1 MVTVMTSF
9 YDFIRIFCEHWA
21 RAGVLPESFQYA
33 FVVNSI
39 LCALLIGPLLGG
51 VGTMVVTKHLAFFSQ
66 AVGQAALTGVAIG
79 IVLGEPYTS
88 PYASLFGFCILFGL
102 VMNFTRNRTRM
113 SSDTVIGVF
122 LSISLAF
129 GACVLLYVTSK
140 VNMHVLDNI
149 LFGSILTINDTDMN
163 VLLIITVICAAVG
176 LPLYNKML
184 MASFNSSLAHVRGI
198 RVKFLEYLF
207 ILMITVIT
215 VASLKIVG
223 AVLVEALFII
233 PAAAARNISRSM
245 KGFFFYSVTF
255 STLSCLVGVI
265 LPMELEL
272 PVPSGGA
279 IILAASVFFIVT
291 ALIRMA
297 GGRFKEAAI

>member
-1 MVTVMTSF
+1 MTEL
-9 YDFIRIFCEHWA
+9 YELIRLFCENQA
-21 RAGVLPESFQYA
+21 AAGILPQSFKYA

-39 LCALLIGPLLGG
+39 LCAIAIGPLLGG
-51 VGTMVVTKHLAFFSQ
+51 VGTMVVTKKLAFFSQ

-102 VMNFTRNRTRM
+102 IMNFTRNRTKM

-149 LFGSILTINDTDMN
+149 LFGSILTVNDTDMN
-163 VLLIITVICAAVG
+163 VLLTIALICGVFG
-176 LPLYNKML
+176 LPLYNEML
-184 MASFNSSLAHVRGI
+184 MASFNPSLAHVRGI
-198 RVKFLEYLF
+198 KVLLLEYLF
-207 ILMITVIT
+207 IIMITIIT

-233 PAAAARNISRSM
+233 PAASARNISRSM
-245 KGFFFYSVTF
+245 KGFFFYSIGF
-255 STLSCLVGVI
+255 STLSCLIGVI
-265 LPMELEL
+265 LPMELDI

-279 IILAASVFFIVT
+279 IILVASVFFIIT
-291 ALIRMA
+291 ALIRML
-297 GGRFKEAAI
+297 GKNFKEASI